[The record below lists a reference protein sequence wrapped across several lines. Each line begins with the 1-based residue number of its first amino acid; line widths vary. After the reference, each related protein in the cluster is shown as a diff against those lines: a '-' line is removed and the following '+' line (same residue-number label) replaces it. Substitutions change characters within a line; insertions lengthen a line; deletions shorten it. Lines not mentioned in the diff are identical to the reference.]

1 MPENPTCKNQKA
13 NSREY
18 RDNYDRIFGKTHFF
32 MGAETV
38 HYDDVYA
45 PSGDFVVVLPEK
57 HHDKE
62 MRRLRWE
69 VKNLREKE
77 K

>member
-1 MPENPTCKNQKA
+1 MPDSPIYKNQKA

-18 RDNYDRIFGKTHFF
+18 LDNYDRIFDK
-32 MGAETV
+32 ENR
-38 HYDDVYA
+38 
-45 PSGDFVVVLPEK
+45 
-57 HHDKE
+57 DKE